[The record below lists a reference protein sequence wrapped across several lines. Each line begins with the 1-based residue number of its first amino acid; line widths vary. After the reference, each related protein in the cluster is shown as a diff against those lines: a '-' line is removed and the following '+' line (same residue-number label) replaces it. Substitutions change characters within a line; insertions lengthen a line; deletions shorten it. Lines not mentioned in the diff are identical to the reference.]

1 MTPLA
6 DVHFETID
14 RVVVARLE
22 GEIDMSNASEL
33 TTAIIGRVPSDAP
46 GVVLD
51 LSAVDYLDSAGIHVV
66 FELRERLKRRGQQI
80 RLVVAPESPIAAP
93 LRYADVLRTIGAAD
107 SVQAAIAE
115 LRD

>member
-33 TTAIIGRVPSDAP
+33 GTAITARVPSDALA
-46 GVVLD
+46 VVLD
-51 LSAVDYLDSAGIHVV
+51 LGAVDYLDSAGIHVV

-80 RLVVAPESPIAAP
+80 RLVVTPDSPIATT
-93 LRYADVLRTIGAAD
+93 LRYADVPGTIGAAD
-107 SVQAAIAE
+107 TVPDAIAG